1 MCLTLVPF
9 AVCSLPTYNI
19 HANLQQLSARVRV
32 ATAVNRFHTLRGA
45 GCGRGGLRYG
55 SEDYWLV
62 HGVSIQGIEKMVG
75 WGAVDAHA
83 GWLME
88 ADHLPHGGCALVRVA
103 PYPRAQPWGL
113 RPRRHRGF
121 ACRHV
126 CSRAGIYFALVCACA
141 HNTVRHVHTTLSA
154 ARNAGL

>member
-103 PYPRAQPWGL
+103 PYPRAQPWGCAL
-113 RPRRHRGF
+113 VDTEALVSSRMF
-121 ACRHV
+121 ACRNLLRTRMCMCTQH
-126 CSRAGIYFALVCACA
+126 CQACA
-141 HNTVRHVHTTLSA
+141 HNTVSRA
-154 ARNAGL
+154 KRGL

>member
-75 WGAVDAHA
+75 LGGGRSTPMRA
-83 GWLME
+83 GSWRRTTFPM
-88 ADHLPHGGCALVRVA
+88 GVA
-103 PYPRAQPWGL
+103 P
-113 RPRRHRGF
+113 
-121 ACRHV
+121 
-126 CSRAGIYFALVCACA
+126 S
-141 HNTVRHVHTTLSA
+141 
-154 ARNAGL
+154 